1 MNNKKTTLLAS
12 MLLCGCVFGYA
23 QRTPT
28 HPLDI
33 QDKGDQYLLE
43 NIWNWEA
50 GTPPREVSE
59 MDDQFYISRVRPLP
73 RIAEADDYQAEVSK
87 QAKPGR
93 KMCLWTPLDDPTSS
107 WKALPRYCFEGD
119 NFSMWSYLNIH
130 GNWTAPWF
138 RVTGGLSDVAH
149 KNGVAVGCVASIPW
163 SAGVNVNAAS
173 GWGKT
178 FGELTKKNSDG
189 TYKNVE
195 RFVKILKYYGID
207 GVGVNSEFNANAAT
221 MKQIQG
227 FFAACHKEAEK
238 IGWKF
243 QLHWYDGTNDYGG
256 ITFDQGLSAHNK
268 NQFGNKDNV
277 VTDMMFSNYNTGSG
291 TLKNSAAYARAWVA
305 IRTTTTRAS
314 ISRAVRSILQALTGT
329 TSTT

>member
-1 MNNKKTTLLAS
+1 MNNKKTILLAS

-33 QDKGDQYLLE
+33 QDQGDKYLLE

-50 GTPPREVSE
+50 GTPPREVSA

-73 RIAEADDYQAEVSK
+73 RIAEADDYRAEVSK

-163 SAGVNVNAAS
+163 SASVSVSASS

-189 TYKNVE
+189 TYANVE

-207 GVGVNSEFNANAAT
+207 GVGVNSEFHANAAT
-221 MKQIQG
+221 MKQIRG

-243 QLHWYDGTNDYGG
+243 QLHWYDGTNDYGA
-256 ITFDQGLSAHNK
+256 ITFDSGLGTHNK
-268 NQFGNKDNV
+268 AQFGDKDNV
-277 VTDMMFSNYNTGSG
+277 VTDMMFSNYNTGNG
-291 TLKNSAAYARAWVA
+291 TLKNSAEYAKSMGRDPYDYYKGFDIQV
-305 IRTTTTRAS
+305 
-314 ISRAVRSILQALTGT
+314 VRSTQAMPTGT
-329 TSTT
+329 ISTT